1 MNWFALAVII
11 VAGIRA
17 FQPDAPSISAVQP
30 DKATACPVEE
40 FDKRLEA
47 IDAAIVKITDLQ
59 AEFEQ
64 IRRTPLTKKPLVSS
78 GRVRC
83 KGDLVRW
90 DTTKP
95 RESSLLIG
103 HGVIRVFYPEDKLVE
118 EYPVDE
124 GFRDIAGAPLPRLKV
139 LKAKFEVAE
148 LATKELGGNDS
159 DKDLLALLLTP
170 KSKELRKYVATVKVL
185 IDMSINAATK
195 IVITDADGDV
205 TETSFRNVKINSGLT
220 TEDVD
225 PKLPLDVRVSRPLGE
240 RKAAEPAAKSPAES
254 K

>member
-1 MNWFALAVII
+1 MNWFALAVTT
-11 VAGIRA
+11 VAGLQT
-17 FQPDAPSISAVQP
+17 FQPDVPSIPAVQS
-30 DKATACPVEE
+30 DKSTGRQDAE

-47 IDAAIVKITDLQ
+47 IDAAIVKMTDLQ

-64 IRRTPLTKKPLVSS
+64 TRRTPLIKKPLVSS

-124 GFRDIAGAPLPRLKV
+124 GFRDLAGAPLPRLAV
-139 LKAKFEVAE
+139 LKARFDVAE
-148 LATKELGGNDS
+148 LATKELSGNDA
-159 DKDLLALLLTP
+159 DKNLLAVLLTP
-170 KSKELRKYVATVKVL
+170 KSKELLKHVATVKVL
-185 IDMSINAATK
+185 IDVSINAATK

-220 TEDVD
+220 TEEVD
-225 PKLPLDVRVSRPLGE
+225 PKFPGDVRVSRPLGE
-240 RKAAEPAAKSPAES
+240 QKAAEPAAKSPAES